1 MNIQNREIT
10 RQAVVAAIY
19 VVVSLAMA
27 PISLGP
33 LNFRLSEGLNLLALY
48 DKKYIRGVV
57 VGVFITNLFA
67 YGIYDMIIG
76 TASTYIFL
84 HLGVWVADRVSK
96 QMNNKMD
103 NFQLTI
109 LRYGILTIIF
119 SLSMFTIAAMLVFI
133 IDTGEAFWPLY
144 VYLVVSEALAMI
156 LGGLIV
162 YPVMKRID
170 LEN

>member
-1 MNIQNREIT
+1 MKIQNRDIT
-10 RQAVVAAIY
+10 KQAVIAAIY

-33 LNFRLSEGLNLLALY
+33 LNFRLSEGLNLLSLY
-48 DKKYIRGVV
+48 DKKYIRGVT

-67 YGIYDMIIG
+67 FGIYDMIIG

-84 HLGVWVADRVSK
+84 HLGVWVADRVSTK
-96 QMNNKMD
+96 MNDKMN

-144 VYLVVSEALAMI
+144 VYLVASEALAMI
-156 LGGLIV
+156 LGGLII

-170 LEN
+170 VEE

>member
-27 PISLGP
+27 PISFGP

-133 IDTGEAFWPLY
+133 IKST
-144 VYLVVSEALAMI
+144 I
-156 LGGLIV
+156 
-162 YPVMKRID
+162 
-170 LEN
+170 